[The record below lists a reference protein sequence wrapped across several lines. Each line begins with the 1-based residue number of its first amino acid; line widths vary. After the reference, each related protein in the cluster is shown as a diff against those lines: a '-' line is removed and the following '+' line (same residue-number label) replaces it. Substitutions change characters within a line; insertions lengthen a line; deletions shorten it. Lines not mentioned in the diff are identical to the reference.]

1 MSKKKL
7 FTIVIIL
14 ILTIA
19 VPLTVFLSQQRQ
31 DIRQRASETTNA
43 LFFGMGG
50 DCTTRIS
57 QINLTIGQQKT
68 LSLCMDIDPSS
79 PVIGFDIPISL
90 GTGANMINIDSA
102 IQGTSVQSALDELV
116 FAQNNSTTNGTIRF
130 AKVVKDT
137 SKIGISGSNLQLGS
151 ITFTVK
157 TNASASG
164 NGQITI
170 SNPVIVSSTS
180 TTALA
185 VSPPT
190 LNYNFAQ
197 ASLQNASFESWSNGV
212 GTPDSSHP
220 SSVAADNWSVRRTGQ
235 HTFKGPGVPSDP
247 KNEGDTTKGS
257 FGIGGGNEI
266 YQDVVVKQN
275 TTYVLEGWVRSDA
288 LWWRYYIGSREDPK
302 LKEVYADLCAKTTSW
317 NPIKCDRTLGAS
329 DQQWNKLS
337 VTLNSGNNEIVRVAA
352 AVNNYN
358 NSFFDDI
365 TLVEAPPG
373 TIVNPAFED
382 WNSGAGSGTVDRATP
397 DGWVREPA
405 NDGYSRRE
413 SGRTGYAWMRTAYG
427 DGGSYIGGYQDV
439 AVTANTNY
447 TLSGWILESNFV
459 GGAQAKLCAYTT
471 SNAEIRCASINTSSA
486 NWQRLT
492 VDFNSVSN
500 TAVRIKLMDNTS
512 QTIYWDD
519 ISIFLT
525 ASLPTATSIPTA
537 TSVPAATATPIPP
550 TATSIPA
557 TATPTTPASFAR
569 SDVNHDGC
577 IGQRDLGAVVSAIK
591 GTILPNTFPNI
602 IADTDE
608 VNVLDYNAFYIDIRN
623 PANTSKICAPGQE

>member
-116 FAQNNSTTNGTIRF
+116 FAQNNSTTSGIIRF

-137 SKIGISGSNLQLGS
+137 SKIGISGSALQLGS

-157 TNASASG
+157 AGASSSG

-170 SNPVIVSSTS
+170 QNPVIVSSTS

-365 TLVEAPPG
+365 TLAEAPPG
-373 TIVNPAFED
+373 TILNPT
-382 WNSGAGSGTVDRATP
+382 NTPTPLATQ
-397 DGWVREPA
+397 PA
-405 NDGYSRRE
+405 
-413 SGRTGYAWMRTAYG
+413 
-427 DGGSYIGGYQDV
+427 
-439 AVTANTNY
+439 
-447 TLSGWILESNFV
+447 
-459 GGAQAKLCAYTT
+459 
-471 SNAEIRCASINTSSA
+471 
-486 NWQRLT
+486 
-492 VDFNSVSN
+492 
-500 TAVRIKLMDNTS
+500 
-512 QTIYWDD
+512 
-519 ISIFLT
+519 
-525 ASLPTATSIPTA
+525 
-537 TSVPAATATPIPP
+537 
-550 TATSIPA
+550 A
-557 TATPTTPASFAR
+557 TATPTTPTSYSISGRVYVDTNPYTGSISVSSNEGGTVNYTASSGTFTITGLPTRPSNGSYYQISMPIPGGHKVTSSNLAGWSCGGAQRPSDGCSGTLYGSVLLSTLQNSNPAQVTIALASLSVATQPAATATPPTSFAR

-602 IADTDE
+602 IADTNE
-608 VNVLDYNAFYIDIRN
+608 INVLDYNAFYTDIRN
-623 PANTSKICAPGQE
+623 PANSRLICAPGQE